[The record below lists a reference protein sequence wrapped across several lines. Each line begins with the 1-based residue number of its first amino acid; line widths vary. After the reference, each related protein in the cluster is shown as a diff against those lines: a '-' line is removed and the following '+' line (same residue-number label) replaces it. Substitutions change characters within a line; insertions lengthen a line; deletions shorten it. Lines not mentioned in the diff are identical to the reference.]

1 MVATW
6 AVAAC
11 WSWLTWRVLSAGG
24 QGELLLTVTV
34 PIIGT
39 MYKAIPDAKDA
50 PRL

>member
-1 MVATW
+1 VNESSPL
-6 AVAAC
+6 V
-11 WSWLTWRVLSAGG
+11 VKVK
-24 QGELLLTVTV
+24 VTV